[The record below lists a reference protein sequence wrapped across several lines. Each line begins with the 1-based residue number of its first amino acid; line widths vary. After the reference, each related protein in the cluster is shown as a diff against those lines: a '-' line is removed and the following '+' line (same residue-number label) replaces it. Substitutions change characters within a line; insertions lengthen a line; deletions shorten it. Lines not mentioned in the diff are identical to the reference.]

1 MNINIPCYITAPRE
15 PEPAAEPCK
24 EGRVYLTRL
33 VDGRRETFAAS
44 EGSVCV
50 THGRNWPC
58 AAAEGPSLHDAPAMS
73 QDFHAC
79 PPETVPDQP

>member
-24 EGRVYLTRL
+24 EGRVYLARL
-33 VDGRRETFAAS
+33 VDGRREVFATS
-44 EGSVCV
+44 EGAICV

-58 AAAEGPSLHDAPAMS
+58 TAAKEPCLHDAPAMS
-73 QDFHAC
+73 QAFRVC
-79 PPETVPDQP
+79 SPEMVPDRP